1 MHNFVD
7 LLLFI
12 YGIKILN
19 FAVLLVLYKYTCHV
33 YEYIILFFIIGISL
47 ESLRVEF
54 TMSLP
59 KVK

>member
-1 MHNFVD
+1 MD
-7 LLLFI
+7 LKYSI
-12 YGIKILN
+12 

-33 YEYIILFFIIGISL
+33 YEFIILFFIIGITL